1 MLGLTLIQIKD
12 KTYRKEI
19 ALRELALFL
28 LAVFVILFREFGITC
43 VFRYIFGIPCPTCG
57 MTTALIYL
65 LHFDI
70 NGYISANIFALPLAI
85 LAYVY
90 IIFSEHINKKLFNA
104 IALVFV
110 ISNFIYYIIRN
121 FISI

>member
-1 MLGLTLIQIKD
+1 
-12 KTYRKEI
+12 
-19 ALRELALFL
+19 
-28 LAVFVILFREFGITC
+28 
-43 VFRYIFGIPCPTCG
+43 
-57 MTTALIYL
+57 MTTALINL

-90 IIFSEHINKKLFNA
+90 IIFTEQIKKKLFNA

-110 ISNFIYYIIRN
+110 ISNFIYYLIRN